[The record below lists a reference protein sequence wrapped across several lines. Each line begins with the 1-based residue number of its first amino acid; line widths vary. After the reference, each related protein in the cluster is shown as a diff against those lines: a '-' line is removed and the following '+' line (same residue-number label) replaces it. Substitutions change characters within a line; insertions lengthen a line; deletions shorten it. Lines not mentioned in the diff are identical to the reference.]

1 MVLTIKLNSY
11 LLNEK
16 KKKKNTELV
25 TDSSRHPRDLL
36 FILDDGPS
44 PQSAPGRT
52 ITWEPDLG
60 AQSAIRTHLAT
71 QETQET
77 QV

>member
-11 LLNEK
+11 LLND